1 MPVSR
6 TWGGLLEEG
15 SSWRLRGREI
25 SGKGEVWWVRGFHT
39 KGKPV
44 GVLRGEGEAR
54 IPEDIKG
61 SPALQLV
68 T

>member
-6 TWGGLLEEG
+6 TWGGLQEEG
-15 SSWRLRGREI
+15 IKLAFKGMRN

-44 GVLRGEGEAR
+44 EVLRGEGEAR

-61 SPALQLV
+61 PPTLQLV